1 MQKFSF
7 DYNAPE
13 AINLGDVFYTVEATN
28 RQYIY
33 GLACPVCGDTFKV
46 QINGFEFTCP
56 HCHGHGNRTP
66 VLTVDRYMVKRWRC
80 VNASVG
86 FYMRNWK
93 LPENLEAAAEFKL
106 CRTKQGDYQTEQQKV
121 TFNNNGWKP
130 SPLQAAG
137 GIPLM
142 RNYKEALKIA
152 DEKNAAEAAKIEEYN
167 QLHGTAFQFEKPT
180 YDSKNN

>member
-13 AINLGDVFYTVEATN
+13 AINLGDVFYTVEFASK
-28 RQYIY
+28 QYIY

-66 VLTVDRYMVKRWRC
+66 VLAVDRYTVKRWRC
-80 VNASVG
+80 TNASVG
-86 FYMRNWK
+86 FHMYNWK
-93 LPENLEAAAEFKL
+93 RPDNLEAAAEFEL
-106 CRTKQGDYQTEQQKV
+106 CRTKQGDYTDGERRKV
-121 TFNNNGWKP
+121 TFNNNGRP
-130 SPLQAAG
+130 PAPPHVAG
-137 GIPLM
+137 RPLM
-142 RNYKEALKIA
+142 RDYKEALKIA
-152 DEKNAAEAAKIEEYN
+152 DEMNAAEAAKIEEYN

-180 YDSKNN
+180 YDSKSN

>member
-13 AINLGDVFYTVEATN
+13 VINLGDVFYTVEAAS

-86 FYMRNWK
+86 FYMHNWK
-93 LPENLEAAAEFKL
+93 RPENLEYIAKFEL
-106 CRTKQGDYQTEQQKV
+106 CRTKMGDCHIEQQEV
-121 TFNNNGWKP
+121 TFSNNGRA
-130 SPLQAAG
+130 PLPPHTAA

-142 RNYKEALKIA
+142 RGYKEALKIA

-167 QLHGTAFQFEKPT
+167 KLHGTAFQFEKPT
-180 YDSKNN
+180 YDSKSN